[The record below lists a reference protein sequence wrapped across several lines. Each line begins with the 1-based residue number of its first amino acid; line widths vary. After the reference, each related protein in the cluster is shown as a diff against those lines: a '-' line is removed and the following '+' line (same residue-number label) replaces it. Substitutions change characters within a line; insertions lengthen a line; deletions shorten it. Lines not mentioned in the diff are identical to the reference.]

1 MQCRAWLLVV
11 GMAASGAGLVS
22 VVAVSVCANEPP
34 MHDELISVALH
45 KTIGTAA
52 ATPAQRAR
60 AERQARLPVKMGG
73 LGVTPQAAIADA
85 ACVGSWALIWR
96 PMQQLC
102 PQLFAGVELEKAPQ
116 PAFKELRA
124 AKERLM
130 ETHRRVAAVH
140 SHWDTT
146 YFDYDKD
153 GEGCSQFHP
162 DGLPKAKELLPLSQY
177 GTDDDK
183 LQGVQRKYSSV
194 IHHAAWLKLL
204 ITFQGVSRREAV
216 RFIAVSQPSAGAF
229 LNAVPRHKGFRLPT
243 WSLRLL
249 IQRRL
254 GLPLLA
260 AAAAAGARRSRHG
273 RRFDALGDVAQSDG
287 ALGHATRH
295 FLINNSLYDAMR
307 RVYGGMVAREPAIYH
322 GYSDHWSDL
331 TLLLEGQ
338 LTAFDL
344 KVFDPIGSTPAETA
358 ERGAY
363 VGFGNTSER
372 CREVVLGR
380 RERGR
385 EGDGVFNRRTGAGH
399 VKAKAGDYERALEN
413 GVEVVPLLVETFGG
427 FGSGLVAMLKA
438 AAEWRHD
445 RLDASEYDET
455 TWAARKYTP
464 FVTQKLSVAVHLSM
478 AQEIAEALGLSV
490 AADPR
495 DSA

>member
-1 MQCRAWLLVV
+1 
-11 GMAASGAGLVS
+11 
-22 VVAVSVCANEPP
+22 
-34 MHDELISVALH
+34 
-45 KTIGTAA
+45 
-52 ATPAQRAR
+52 
-60 AERQARLPVKMGG
+60 
-73 LGVTPQAAIADA
+73 
-85 ACVGSWALIWR
+85 
-96 PMQQLC
+96 
-102 PQLFAGVELEKAPQ
+102 
-116 PAFKELRA
+116 
-124 AKERLM
+124 
-130 ETHRRVAAVH
+130 
-140 SHWDTT
+140 
-146 YFDYDKD
+146 
-153 GEGCSQFHP
+153 
-162 DGLPKAKELLPLSQY
+162 
-177 GTDDDK
+177 
-183 LQGVQRKYSSV
+183 
-194 IHHAAWLKLL
+194 
-204 ITFQGVSRREAV
+204 
-216 RFIAVSQPSAGAF
+216 
-229 LNAVPRHKGFRLPT
+229 
-243 WSLRLL
+243 
-249 IQRRL
+249 
-254 GLPLLA
+254 
-260 AAAAAGARRSRHG
+260 
-273 RRFDALGDVAQSDG
+273 
-287 ALGHATRH
+287 
-295 FLINNSLYDAMR
+295 MR
-307 RVYGGMVAREPAIYH
+307 RVYGGMVAREPANYY
-322 GYSDHWSDL
+322 GYSDHRPDL

-427 FGSGLVAMLKA
+427 FGSGLVAMLKT

-495 DSA
+495 D